1 MKRVLFMLA
10 GVLMFT
16 AVSAQE
22 NSQRR
27 ERRQQVDRTE
37 QMVKDFKLNAEQSE
51 KLKALNE
58 KYNDLFGMRGF
69 GRRGQGGGQGGGQMQ
84 MPSREEMEKM
94 MKERQEKMEAYNNEL
109 KEILTADQ
117 FEAYQKQQEER
128 RRNRPQFG
136 GGGGFPGG
144 GGGFPGG
151 GAPQGGGF
159 GGGGFAM

>member
-22 NSQRR
+22 NGQRR
-27 ERRQQVDRTE
+27 ERRQRVDRTE
-37 QMVKDFKLNAEQSE
+37 QMVKDFKLDAEQAE
-51 KLKALNE
+51 KVKALNE

-69 GRRGQGGGQGGGQMQ
+69 GRGQGGQGGQMQ

-94 MKERQEKMEAYNNEL
+94 MKERQEKMEVYNTEL
-109 KEILTADQ
+109 KEILTAEQ
-117 FEAYQKQQEER
+117 FEAYQKQQEQR

-136 GGGGFPGG
+136 GGAPGG
-144 GGGFPGG
+144 ALRQAARAARGVGRFLQLGC
-151 GAPQGGGF
+151 
-159 GGGGFAM
+159 

>member
-27 ERRQQVDRTE
+27 ERPQQVDRTE
-37 QMVKDFKLNAEQSE
+37 QMVKDFNLNADQAA

-69 GRRGQGGGQGGGQMQ
+69 GRGPRGPQGQQGENAQQRPPRPQGGQGGQ

-94 MKERQEKMEAYNNEL
+94 MKERQEKTEAYNGEL
-109 KEILTADQ
+109 KEILTAEQ

-136 GGGGFPGG
+136 GGNF
-144 GGGFPGG
+144 
-151 GAPQGGGF
+151 GGGF
-159 GGGGFAM
+159 GGGR